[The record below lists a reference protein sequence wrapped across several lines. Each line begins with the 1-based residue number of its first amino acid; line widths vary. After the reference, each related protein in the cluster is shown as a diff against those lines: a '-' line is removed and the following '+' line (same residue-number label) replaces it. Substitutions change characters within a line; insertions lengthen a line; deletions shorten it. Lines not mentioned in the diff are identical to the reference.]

1 MWEGGEGKR
10 CACEKVGKEMCMWG
24 GEKCQYARWGEGG
37 RCARS
42 LLEEAS
48 SQAHF
53 LFLHV
58 GGKRNRAWDEATSS
72 LPSYMSRE
80 QVNLYPSFP
89 HEPGDKAR
97 VEVLSL
103 PHLTNN
109 SDTLVG
115 VQIDNWRKRNKS
127 PQCCSTCTHA
137 RSEVSE
143 IHKWYSTCA
152 WKRVHVLHVASIIQ
166 YVYVNTWL
174 MFMR

>member
-1 MWEGGEGKR
+1 MCMWEGGEG
-10 CACEKVGKEMCMWG
+10 EVHVGRWG
-24 GEKCQYARWGEGG
+24 GRERCKWEGGEGE

-109 SDTLVG
+109 SDTLIG
-115 VQIDNWRKRNKS
+115 VQIDNCRRETRALN
-127 PQCCSTCTHA
+127 PAAHA
-137 RSEVSE
+137 HMREVRSQRFTSG
-143 IHKWYSTCA
+143 T
-152 WKRVHVLHVASIIQ
+152 VHVHGRGCMYQISYNILHVASIIQ
-166 YVYVNTWL
+166 YIYVNTWL